1 MSTWLRH
8 KCRYR
13 CGQSSA
19 TLISAGSRRSMT
31 IRMLRLCTPSFSSVS
46 SGDPE
51 TEVHASTRRR
61 VDVEFMKAGLRGLT
75 LAFSS
80 GDSGPWDEDFQPDG
94 GLFTA
99 NYPTSCPYVTA
110 VGGTEFDRCGEV
122 GHEVGVQCT
131 SSCYDDPKTNDT
143 RGYSGGGFSTFY
155 ARHSIR
161 RTCGVRGWPRQRMK
175 ACCHGAVPPASF
187 WNSSGR
193 GCESPVSHRTP
204 SLANF

>member
-1 MSTWLRH
+1 
-8 KCRYR
+8 
-13 CGQSSA
+13 
-19 TLISAGSRRSMT
+19 MT

-155 ARHSIR
+155 APPLYQADVRRAWMAAAKDEGMLPRCGATSIILEQL
-161 RTCGVRGWPRQRMK
+161 WP
-175 ACCHGAVPPASF
+175 
-187 WNSSGR
+187 W
-193 GCESPVSHRTP
+193 
-204 SLANF
+204 L